1 VGKQG
6 ADDGMTTDVL
16 VIGGGVIGLATAI
29 ELKLRSHSVT
39 IIVRDSNS
47 GASHAAAGMLAPEAE
62 QISPGAMLDL
72 CLLSRQLYP
81 DWTSK
86 IEHLSGLSTGYWEC
100 GILAPVYEQ
109 ISRNNAQWLD
119 KQAIFKHQP
128 NLSPEVMGG
137 WWYPEDGQVDNRALT
152 NALRAS
158 AIALGVIIQDGVT
171 VKNFIYQQNRVTGV
185 CTTNNEVID
194 AEHYVLATGAWS
206 QELLPIPVHP
216 KKGQMLSVR
225 VTEKELPLKQVLF
238 GSDVYIVPR
247 TDGRIIIGA
256 TMEDVGFTPYNT
268 PAGMQLLLQRAIRLY
283 PQLQNYPIEEFWWGF
298 RPATPDE
305 LPILGASPYANLTLA
320 TGHYRNGILLAP
332 ATANLVADII
342 NNKTSSFLEHF
353 HYSRFYS

>member
-1 VGKQG
+1 M
-6 ADDGMTTDVL
+6 ATDVL

-39 IIVRDSNS
+39 IIVRDFNS
-47 GASHAAAGMLAPEAE
+47 GASHTAAGMLAPQAE
-62 QISPGAMLDL
+62 QIPPGAMLDL

-86 IEHLSGLSTGYWEC
+86 IEHISGLSTGYWNC
-100 GILAPVYEQ
+100 GILAPVYVQ
-109 ISRNNAQWLD
+109 NNRNNAQWLD
-119 KQAIFKHQP
+119 KGTIFQQQP
-128 NLSPEVMGG
+128 NLSADVVGG

-152 NALRAS
+152 NALRAC
-158 AIALGVIIQDGVT
+158 AIALGVKIQDKVT
-171 VKNFIYQQNRVTGV
+171 VKNFIYQQNQVTGV
-185 CTTNNEVID
+185 CTTSNEVFY
-194 AEHYVLATGAWS
+194 AEHYLLATGAWS

-238 GSDVYIVPR
+238 APDIYIVPR

-256 TMEDVGFTPYNT
+256 TMEDVGFTPNNT
-268 PAGMQLLLQRAIRLY
+268 PAGMQLLLQRAIRLF
-283 PQLQNYPIEEFWWGF
+283 PPLQDYPIEEFWWGF

-305 LPILGASPYANLTLA
+305 LPILGASPYPNLTLA

-332 ATANLVADII
+332 VTANLIADVI
-342 NNKTSSFLEHF
+342 NNKNSAFLEHF
-353 HYSRFYS
+353 HYSRF